1 LGRPEPDDL
10 DFVVLGD
17 ATSLAHV
24 LARAGISDHAPVIY
38 PRFGT
43 ARVQIDGVGIELA
56 TARSESYEE
65 RSRKPKVRAASLVE
79 DVLRRDFTV
88 NTLLEGLHDGVL
100 LDLTGWA
107 MPDLDRRTI
116 RTPLEPTRTFKDDPL
131 RMLRAI
137 RLAVTLGFSIE
148 NATWDG
154 ICREAHRI
162 DLIGD
167 GVRVVSAERIRDE
180 FIKTLMAPDAPRGM
194 ELLESSGLLARFLP
208 ELSAMKGVAQN
219 AWHSMDVWHHTM
231 KGLSAVSADG
241 SLALRLAV
249 LFHDVGKPVTRTE
262 DERGVHFYRHETVG
276 AEMTRMALC
285 RLRMPLGVVREV
297 VDLVALHMRLGQVQ
311 PDWSDAAVRRLI
323 RETGDRLEALYQ
335 LTEADM
341 SAMSADAKPTDIR
354 EVKRRIE
361 SLNRQMNVKAV
372 RSPLDGREIMELL
385 GLQRGPLVGQAKAYL
400 VNCILDG
407 SLRPDDKDAARQ
419 MLQEWAAHLAR
430 CA

>member
-17 ATSLAHV
+17 APSLAHL
-24 LARAGISDHAPVIY
+24 LARQGLSDHAPVIY

-43 ARVQIDGVGIELA
+43 ARVQIDSVGIELA
-56 TARSESYEE
+56 TARSESYDE
-65 RSRKPKVRAASLVE
+65 RSRKPKVRAASLME

-107 MPDLDRRTI
+107 MPDLDGRII

-137 RLAVTLGFSIE
+137 RLAVTLGFAIE
-148 NATWDG
+148 NATWEG

-162 DLIGD
+162 DLVGS

-194 ELLESSGLLARFLP
+194 ELLDESGLLARFLP
-208 ELSAMKGVAQN
+208 ELSAMRGVSQN
-219 AWHSMDVWHHTM
+219 AWHSLDVWNHTM
-231 KGLSAVSADG
+231 KALSEVSSNG

-249 LFHDVGKPVTRTE
+249 LFHDVGKPVTRME

-276 AEMTRMALC
+276 ADMTREALC
-285 RLRMPLGVVREV
+285 RLRMPLSVVREV
-297 VDLVALHMRLGQVQ
+297 VDLVALHMRLGQVR

-354 EVKRRIE
+354 EVRRRIE
-361 SLNRQMNVKAV
+361 TLNRQMDVNAVK
-372 RSPLDGREIMELL
+372 SPLDGREIMELL

-407 SLRPDDKDAARQ
+407 SLKPDDKEAARH
-419 MLQEWAAHLAR
+419 MLEEWAQRQPR
-430 CA
+430 CT